1 MVRSNFDLSAS
12 ISAKKQEMIEL
23 GLKYG
28 LTDERTIKCSQ
39 QLDVLL
45 NIVHL
50 NGKRFCLTG

>member
-1 MVRSNFDLSAS
+1 MVRSNFDLSTAV
-12 ISAKKQEMIEL
+12 SAKKQEMIEL

-45 NIVHL
+45 NIYVD
-50 NGKRFCLTG
+50 NERFGLTG